1 MTETEILAHL
11 GNIPD
16 NQDNLEALVRLMQTG
31 NGIVP
36 FIGAGMSARFGFP
49 EWSVFLRTLAKRA
62 NLSDAIEQRISA
74 GQYEEAAED
83 LIAALG
89 ATHFQKLMADNFG
102 NHVLKGKQL
111 DGAVALVPRLSS
123 GPVITTNFD
132 GVLEKVFIDAG
143 CPFELTVWHS
153 KANLA
158 IPALAENLTVLL
170 KIHGDW
176 HDPDDRVL
184 TFSEYKENYGDP
196 DGQLNL
202 KLPLP
207 MLFERLAIRPVLFL
221 GCSLQQDRTVAILKG
236 VVSGGASLSQHFGVV
251 QRLAD
256 DAAHERRAFDL
267 HSRGIVPIWYPEGRH
282 EKIQALLQYLA
293 DQVPAHLR
301 RNRTER
307 NDVIPRPLTSFIGR
321 DREGKDLREL
331 LDARQLLTISG
342 PPGCGKT
349 RVAIELARSARSHFD
364 SVWFVELSQLQDAS
378 LVPQRVAA
386 VLDIR
391 ETVLR
396 PPTEV
401 LADFLKQ
408 KKYLIVL
415 DNCEHLIAACA
426 SLANYLLRECPD
438 LKIVTTSR
446 RVLSV
451 PGEKVYLI
459 PTLALPDKRKIQD
472 IHELAR
478 VDSVALLLERAQART
493 DFKLTVENAQAVAS
507 LCRELEGIPLA
518 VELAAA
524 QLETLSVD
532 DILAH
537 MNHRLELLTGGTGG
551 TEERLWATLRE
562 ALNLSYSLLNPEQEL
577 LFHRVSIFRRG
588 WTWEAATAICRDG
601 SQNDLAINRLLNELY
616 RMSLIVVDDI
626 RGTKRFRLLD
636 FVREYATEKLAGEE
650 ASIAERHANWYLDF
664 AEKLVP
670 ELLKKDQAKR
680 LNELAAEADNFR
692 AAIAWAVGGGRA
704 EFAVRIT
711 GALWR
716 LMEIRGF
723 YREGRERLTTAL
735 AMPDAAAY
743 PQWCGRAISGLGMMA
758 YRQGDMDTAEKS
770 FSQALEIERARNN
783 SAGIANALND
793 LGNVAHMRGDF
804 ETARTLLRE
813 CLEIERK
820 AGNVR
825 AIAVAHYN
833 LGKTARSLKLN
844 DEAFSLLDQAR
855 QMFESEGNVRE
866 AAFALNTLALLA
878 LTRGNLVT
886 ALRDAERSLELR
898 QEVGDKKGVGDTS
911 RTLAAIRLRQGELG
925 TAYELVV
932 EAAELARGVNDKVG
946 IVECFELL
954 GALAAVQQEFAWS
967 VALYSA
973 ADKVRSEARLP
984 LAPVDAAARDSY
996 LALARAGLGE
1006 AAFASAW
1013 EAHAPLDISD
1023 VLASARSHANT
1034 AGH

>member
-1 MTETEILAHL
+1 MTETEILEHL
-11 GNIPD
+11 GDIPD
-16 NQDNLEALVRLMQTG
+16 NQANLRALVRQMQTG

-49 EWSVFLRTLAKRA
+49 EWSVFLRNLAKRA

-74 GQYEEAAED
+74 GQYEEAAGD

-89 ATHFQKLMADNFG
+89 SAQFQQLMADNFG
-102 NHVLKGKQL
+102 NHVLQGKQL

-132 GVLEKVFIDAG
+132 GLLEKVFQNAG
-143 CPFELTVWHS
+143 CPFELVVWHS

-176 HDPDDRVL
+176 RDPDDRVL
-184 TFSEYKENYGDP
+184 TYAEYKENYGDP

-207 MLFERLAIRPVLFL
+207 MLFERMAIRPVLFL
-221 GCSLQQDRTVAILKG
+221 GCSLQQDRTVAILKS
-236 VVSGGASLSQHFGVV
+236 VVEGDSSLIRHFGVV

-256 DAAHERRAFDL
+256 DAAHEKRAADL
-267 HSRGIVPIWYPEGRH
+267 LSRGIVPIWYPAGRH

-293 DQVPAHLR
+293 GQVPAHLR
-301 RNRTER
+301 RTGTER

-321 DREGKDLREL
+321 DREGRDLRDL
-331 LDARQLLTISG
+331 LKTRQLLTISG

-349 RVAIELARSARSHFD
+349 RVAIELARSVRSDFD
-364 SVWFVELSQLQDAS
+364 SVWFVELSQLQDEKI
-378 LVPQRVAA
+378 VPQRVAA
-386 VLDIR
+386 VLGIR
-391 ETVLR
+391 EMELR

-426 SLANYLLRECPD
+426 SLANYLVRECPD

-446 RVLSV
+446 RVLGV

-459 PTLALPDKRKIQD
+459 PTLVLPDARKIPD
-472 IHELAR
+472 IQELAR
-478 VDSVALLLERAQART
+478 VDSVALLLERAQARS
-493 DFKLTVENAQAVAS
+493 DFKLTAENAKAVAS
-507 LCRELEGIPLA
+507 LCRKLEGIPLA

-524 QLETLSVD
+524 QLDTLSVD

-537 MNHRLELLTGGTGG
+537 MNRRLELLTGGTGG

-562 ALNLSYSLLNPEQEL
+562 ALNLSHSLLNAEQKL
-577 LFHRVSIFRRG
+577 LFHRVSIFSRG
-588 WTWEAATAICRDG
+588 WTWEAATAICREG
-601 SQNDLAINRLLNELY
+601 PQNDLAINRLLNELY
-616 RMSLIVVDDI
+616 GMSLIVVDDI
-626 RGTKRFRLLD
+626 RGSKRFRLLD
-636 FVREYATEKLAGEE
+636 FVREYAAEKLASEE
-650 ASIAERHANWYLDF
+650 AAIAERHSNWYLDF

-670 ELLKKDQAKR
+670 ELLKKDQAQR

-692 AAIAWAVGGGRA
+692 AAIAWAVDSGRV
-704 EFAVRIT
+704 EFALRIT

-723 YREGRERLTTAL
+723 YREGRERLSRAL
-735 AMPDAAAY
+735 DMPNAAAY
-743 PQWCGRAISGLGMMA
+743 PQWRGRALSGLGMMA
-758 YRQGDMDTAEKS
+758 YRQGDMDTAGQS
-770 FSQALEIERARNN
+770 FSQALEIERARDN

-793 LGNVAHMRGDF
+793 LGNVAHMRGNF
-804 ETARTLLRE
+804 ETARTRFRE
-813 CLEIERK
+813 CLEIERRN
-820 AGNVR
+820 GNAR
-825 AIAVAHYN
+825 AIAVALYN
-833 LGKTARSLKLN
+833 LGKTARSLKLE
-844 DEAFSLLDQAR
+844 DEAFGLLDEAR
-855 QMFESEGNVRE
+855 QMFESAGNVRE

-878 LTRGNLVT
+878 LTRDDVVT
-886 ALRDAERSLELR
+886 ALRDAKRSLEMR
-898 QEVGDKKGVGDTS
+898 KEVGDQKGIADTS
-911 RTLAAIRLRQGELG
+911 RTLAAIRLKQGELG

-932 EAAELARGVNDKVG
+932 EAAELARGVNDKIG

-954 GALAAVQQEFAWS
+954 GALAAVQQAFAWS

-973 ADKVRSEARLP
+973 ADKVRTEASLP
-984 LAPVDAAARDSY
+984 LAPVDSSTRDSY

-1006 AAFASAW
+1006 TAFTKAW
-1013 EAHAPLDISD
+1013 EAHAPLDISN
-1023 VLASARSHANT
+1023 VVSSARSRAGS